1 MIGVVLIL
9 FSFFL
14 FYKGVNL
21 WADGAL
27 LMDRVYFFVAFVCFI
42 CGVYM

>member
-1 MIGVVLIL
+1 MVVVLIL
-9 FSFFL
+9 FSFYL

-27 LMDRVYFFVAFVCFI
+27 LMDRIYFFVGMIFLIV
-42 CGVYM
+42 GVYM

>member
-1 MIGVVLIL
+1 MGVVLIL
-9 FSFFL
+9 FSFYL

-27 LMDRVYFFVAFVCFI
+27 LMDRIYFFVGMIFLIV
-42 CGVYM
+42 GVYM

>member
-1 MIGVVLIL
+1 MGVVLIL

-27 LMDRVYFFVAFVCFI
+27 IMDRIYFFVGMIFLIV
-42 CGVYM
+42 GVYM

>member
-1 MIGVVLIL
+1 MGLVLIL

-27 LMDRVYFFVAFVCFI
+27 LMDRIYFFVGMIFLIV
-42 CGVYM
+42 GVYM

>member
-1 MIGVVLIL
+1 MGVVLIL
-9 FSFFL
+9 FALFL

-27 LMDRVYFFVAFVCFI
+27 LMDRIYFFVGMIFLIV
-42 CGVYM
+42 GVYM